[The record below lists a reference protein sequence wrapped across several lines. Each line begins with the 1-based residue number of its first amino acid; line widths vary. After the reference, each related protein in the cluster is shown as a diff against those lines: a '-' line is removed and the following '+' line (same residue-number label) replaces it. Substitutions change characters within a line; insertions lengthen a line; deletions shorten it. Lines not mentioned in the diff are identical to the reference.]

1 MRAKLP
7 GMLPIMD
14 PDKGPGTHSTPTL
27 DLITVSSG
35 RGVLI
40 LDDGSATELA
50 PGDCIIQRG
59 TTHAWATSTPV
70 SATVVV
76 AVRGGAAVGQDH
88 GGDPGRVEFDGTDR
102 RGPPGL
108 EDHLPQPVPKAP
120 RYLQPLRR
128 AHLSTRPARC
138 WSHRRTVPA
147 GRRQRE
153 AGCPVAGWFAKRWTV
168 AAGAGWRA
176 AHVGAAF
183 GVASRRVELPG
194 WQWAAQR
201 SFE

>member
-59 TTHAWATSTPV
+59 TTHAWANPY
-70 SATVVV
+70 
-76 AVRGGAAVGQDH
+76 D
-88 GGDPGRVEFDGTDR
+88 
-102 RGPPGL
+102 
-108 EDHLPQPVPKAP
+108 QPCTITGVMLA
-120 RYLQPLRR
+120 LR
-128 AHLSTRPARC
+128 P
-138 WSHRRTVPA
+138 
-147 GRRQRE
+147 
-153 AGCPVAGWFAKRWTV
+153 
-168 AAGAGWRA
+168 
-176 AHVGAAF
+176 
-183 GVASRRVELPG
+183 
-194 WQWAAQR
+194 
-201 SFE
+201 